1 MFDLA
6 TNTHGGFAEPPLFPR
21 VLGPADRRIPIVV
34 GKTKPRAPSRHQ
46 RRNEKDRLVRFEQ
59 AVAFAYAMDW
69 PINHAITIT
78 WAALITAGER
88 NEGHCLGRGV
98 WERDK
103 YLRDELARLCRS
115 AGIPFAAIW
124 GRDVG
129 AQMQEHI
136 HLGMF
141 FPSYLRPQL
150 VALIERITGSTADFV
165 IAGYGADTVARS
177 VCGGWQIEVNNRGN
191 GGDKKSAIEWAGYI
205 AAQHAK
211 HPAPPD
217 LKGKAFGISEAI
229 NKAAQE
235 RARPMLKAREAQ
247 FGWIRGD
254 VAQDVTAARLLH
266 PEGDDD
272 DDNSG
277 G

>member
-6 TNTHGGFAEPPLFPR
+6 TNIHSGFAEPPLFSR
-21 VLGPADRRIPIVV
+21 VLGPADRRIPIVE
-34 GKTKPRAPSRHQ
+34 KKKPRAPSRHQ

-59 AVAFAYAMDW
+59 AAAFAYAMDW
-69 PINHAITIT
+69 PINHGITIA
-78 WAALITAGER
+78 WDALLRTGEH
-88 NEGHCLGRGV
+88 NEGHCLT
-98 WERDK
+98 RDDAYRSQ
-103 YLRDELARLCRS
+103 YLRSELARLCRS
-115 AGIPFAAIW
+115 LGIPFAAFW

-129 AQMQEHI
+129 KMMGTHD
-136 HLGMF
+136 HVGMF
-141 FPSYLRPQL
+141 IPTYHRNQL

-165 IAGYGADTVARS
+165 IAGYAADTVARS
-177 VCGGWQIEVNNRGN
+177 VCGGWQIEVNNWGKE
-191 GGDKKSAIEWAGYI
+191 GDKASALRWAEYI

-266 PEGDDD
+266 PEGNDD